1 MVKLVDTQALEA
13 CGESRVG
20 SNPTTRTNIIGKKI
34 GKKI

>member
-34 GKKI
+34 